1 MPIYRFS
8 ESGTFSVLVEV
19 RAENA
24 EEARELIDDGEGKEI
39 EGSLQYY
46 DPDFELE
53 EMKEKM
59 TAKEILIELISAR
72 DHMLK
77 VRELSWK
84 ERAEFE
90 LLHDGTLRSIRLIE
104 NMILFLEGRENKPF

>member
-19 RAENA
+19 RAENE
-24 EEARELIDDGEGKEI
+24 EEARELLDDGEGEEI

-53 EMKEKM
+53 E
-59 TAKEILIELISAR
+59 IIQ
-72 DHMLK
+72 
-77 VRELSWK
+77 
-84 ERAEFE
+84 
-90 LLHDGTLRSIRLIE
+90 
-104 NMILFLEGRENKPF
+104 

>member
-19 RAENA
+19 RAENE
-24 EEARELIDDGEGKEI
+24 EEAYERLDDGEGEEI

-53 EMKEKM
+53 EIYKEDKWQ
-59 TAKEILIELISAR
+59 TVGKAQK
-72 DHMLK
+72 H
-77 VRELSWK
+77 
-84 ERAEFE
+84 
-90 LLHDGTLRSIRLIE
+90 
-104 NMILFLEGRENKPF
+104 